1 MFGIGLGEIAL
12 VLVAAI
18 VLINPKD
25 LPALFR
31 RAGRLWG
38 ELRAMSDKA
47 RDVARKAAR
56 DAAMDISIE
65 DEKEGRE

>member
-12 VLVAAI
+12 VLVAAL
-18 VLINPKD
+18 VLISPKD
-25 LPALFR
+25 LPALVR

-47 RDVARKAAR
+47 RDAAR
-56 DAAMDISIE
+56 NAAFE

>member
-1 MFGIGLGEIAL
+1 MFGIGLGEIAVVLAVAL
-12 VLVAAI
+12 VLI
-18 VLINPKD
+18 KPED

-47 RDVARKAAR
+47 RDVAR
-56 DAAMDISIE
+56 DIRIDE
-65 DEKEGRE
+65 EKEGRE